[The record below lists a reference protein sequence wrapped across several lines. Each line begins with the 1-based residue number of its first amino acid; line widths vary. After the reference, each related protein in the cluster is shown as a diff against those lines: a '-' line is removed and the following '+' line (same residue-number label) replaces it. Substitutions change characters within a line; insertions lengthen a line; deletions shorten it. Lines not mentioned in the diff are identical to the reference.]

1 MSGGRVNWS
10 RVNSRN
16 RMRRQGVEDVT
27 GKMPLI
33 AQPPK
38 QPQRKLSKAE
48 HREQAEAALLA
59 WRAGQTAKD
68 Q

>member
-27 GKMPLI
+27 GLI

-59 WRAGQTAKD
+59 WRAGQTTKD

>member
-27 GKMPLI
+27 GLI
-33 AQPPK
+33 AQSPK

-48 HREQAEAALLA
+48 LREQAEAALLA
-59 WRAGQTAKD
+59 WRKGQTDK
-68 Q
+68 

>member
-27 GKMPLI
+27 GLI
-33 AQPPK
+33 AQSPK

-48 HREQAEAALLA
+48 LRDRAEAALLA
-59 WRAGQTAKD
+59 WRKGQTDK
-68 Q
+68 